1 MAPPPAGLGRR
12 SADDLADRQHGDRV
26 RFVSSSWES
35 PATLPRIWGS
45 IIALAIMAAT
55 AEVQDL
61 LRFLTKDARIPLVEA
76 MPKINA
82 LRKLNLSRPEQIAHA
97 PQADLKT
104 VFTDEKVLKTTVNA
118 AKRVSNPK
126 KKETAS
132 SRSSKSSR
140 NTRQDASDDNA
151 LRLPETTLTEH
162 ELTNITIET
171 NRAPLYLAFVIAV
184 LKYTH
189 SEQPISSRLSLAQ
202 GVVGTG
208 AASRAKHLGITNG
221 PTAEEDGF
229 GQGQPKVNIMGRE
242 IAVMRRQHTTEDTNS
257 TADGNP
263 TPTSHEALWA
273 IDLEAMRKAEGPL
286 IGSKSGSNT
295 GPPIHTPQSARNY
308 LLRAMN
314 IVTTSDEQPPKPKKP
329 SAAEVAARKEEAA
342 AMVLQAIDIVLS
354 SWRDTLDDIELDRR
368 AQSWYAMVRPEIA
381 SGREGWG
388 QRGHVPLSEIL
399 KLKR

>member
-1 MAPPPAGLGRR
+1 
-12 SADDLADRQHGDRV
+12 
-26 RFVSSSWES
+26 
-35 PATLPRIWGS
+35 
-45 IIALAIMAAT
+45 
-55 AEVQDL
+55 
-61 LRFLTKDARIPLVEA
+61 

-82 LRKLNLSRPEQIAHA
+82 LRKLNLSSPEQIAQA
-97 PQADLKT
+97 PHADLKT

-132 SRSSKSSR
+132 SRSSKASR
-140 NTRQDASDDNA
+140 DTRQDASDDDA
-151 LRLPETTLTEH
+151 LRMPETTLTEQ
-162 ELTNITIET
+162 ELSNITIET

-189 SEQPISSRLSLAQ
+189 PNQPISSRLSLAQ

-242 IAVMRRQHTTEDTNS
+242 IAVMRRQHTTATEDGS
-257 TADGNP
+257 AA
-263 TPTSHEALWA
+263 TSHAALWA

-286 IGSKSGSNT
+286 IGSKTTSHT

-314 IVTTSDEQPPKPKKP
+314 IVTKTDEQTPKPKKP
-329 SAAEVAARKEEAA
+329 SAAEVASRKEEAA
-342 AMVLQAIDIVLS
+342 AMVMQAIDIVLS

-388 QRGHVPLSEIL
+388 QRGHVPLSDIL